1 MISVPGKG
9 LKEISKRM
17 AARTSMFIN
26 NYIYSSVCAKNSS
39 NDALQRPVQATN
51 MDAWHQTDVI
61 GWMRNASDVRLTVSS
76 VLVLTGDS
84 GSDRELY
91 SLHLAIVLC
100 VSTTVLVLLVPIV
113 VTISGTVILHLF
125 LMRSFARLIGAR
137 PIIWNANSIPCISQ
151 LKFSQSPNSSKEAF
165 CSSPAVLPSFFN
177 SASSSS
183 LVFTRVWRV
192 SLILRPRLVACTR
205 PFFPYLSSPLSSDVL
220 RFSFISPNQYTESST
235 RKYSK
240 FLRKTPVSP

>member
-1 MISVPGKG
+1 MTSVPGKG

-26 NYIYSSVCAKNSS
+26 NYIYIYIYLSVCAKKSS

-51 MDAWHQTDVI
+51 VDAWHQTDVI

-76 VLVLTGDS
+76 ILVLTGNS

-91 SLHLAIVLC
+91 SLHLAIVLR

-137 PIIWNANSIPCISQ
+137 PII
-151 LKFSQSPNSSKEAF
+151 
-165 CSSPAVLPSFFN
+165 
-177 SASSSS
+177 
-183 LVFTRVWRV
+183 
-192 SLILRPRLVACTR
+192 
-205 PFFPYLSSPLSSDVL
+205 
-220 RFSFISPNQYTESST
+220 
-235 RKYSK
+235 
-240 FLRKTPVSP
+240 